1 MRPLIFALLCLTCF
15 NAAMADPGP
24 RPKDATAAA
33 ESKALANAGA
43 VRFQFNNLVA
53 GMEEKD
59 SILIIFDRC
68 DHTGAGVVY
77 QKFAADGD
85 HGVTLPA
92 IPAGKYFVTIQGLG
106 LHHDRLEKVVTIKS
120 QKSEKV
126 RIELQHSEEF
136 CKDDVRIPVYR
147 PDFSDMS
154 VAKGK

>member
-1 MRPLIFALLCLTCF
+1 
-15 NAAMADPGP
+15 MADPGP
-24 RPKDATAAA
+24 RPKAATAVT

-68 DHTGAGVVY
+68 DHTGAGVIF

-85 HGVTLPA
+85 QGITLPA
-92 IPAGKYFVTIQGLG
+92 VPAGKYFVTIQCVG
-106 LHHDRLEKVVTIKS
+106 LHHDRMEKVVTIKS

-126 RIELQHSEEF
+126 RLELQSSEEF
-136 CKDDVRIPVYR
+136 SKDNVVIPAYR

-154 VAKGK
+154 FAKGK